1 MAQKPVMMA
10 GVGNSKSKTASL
22 LHANSSVRPLK
33 GIVVGYNK
41 DKAVI
46 LCENG
51 NKLTTKR
58 SQEIRLGVDVEI
70 FLETDTLKITR
81 IRKFIPDREE
91 SEEKSCQ
98 PKLRK
103 IKGDITDQ
111 DYYDRQ
117 YRYSPTNQ

>member
-1 MAQKPVMMA
+1 M
-10 GVGNSKSKTASL
+10 
-22 LHANSSVRPLK
+22 HPLR
-33 GIVVGYNK
+33 GIVVGYNENS
-41 DKAVI
+41 AII

-58 SQEIRLGVDVEI
+58 SQEIRLGVSVEI
-70 FLETDTLKITR
+70 FLEVDTLKITR

-91 SEEKSCQ
+91 SEENSCQ
-98 PKLRK
+98 LKLVK

-117 YRYSPTNQ
+117 ISVFSH

>member
-1 MAQKPVMMA
+1 M
-10 GVGNSKSKTASL
+10 
-22 LHANSSVRPLK
+22 RPLR
-33 GIVVGYNK
+33 GVVVGYNENS
-41 DKAVI
+41 AII

-58 SQEIRLGVDVEI
+58 SREIRLGDSVEI
-70 FLETDTLKITR
+70 FIEVDTLKITK

-91 SEEKSCQ
+91 SEENDCQ

-117 YRYSPTNQ
+117 MSVFSY

>member
-1 MAQKPVMMA
+1 M
-10 GVGNSKSKTASL
+10 
-22 LHANSSVRPLK
+22 
-33 GIVVGYNK
+33 GYNENS
-41 DKAVI
+41 AII

-58 SQEIRLGVDVEI
+58 SREIRLGTSVEI
-70 FLETDTLKITR
+70 FIEVDTLKIIK

-91 SEEKSCQ
+91 SEENGCQ

-117 YRYSPTNQ
+117 MSVFSY